1 MPKGD
6 PTGCIVCDVANWDGK
21 VFKIAKNQLRE
32 YKERADLQYTGVYI
46 LVGEDDTEIY
56 IGEAENLYARLM
68 QHVKE
73 DFWNTCV
80 AFVKKENAFNKAH
93 VKYLENHLYNLAK
106 EADRCI
112 VINSCT
118 PTKSSLSE
126 ADEAALDDFA
136 QKAVSVMGALGY
148 KIFAPLIDDNF
159 PNLERFT
166 ILLPKS
172 YSGLTANGIVTNEG
186 FVVLKGSSSVD
197 SFSDKSSDSLR
208 KKWNEL
214 HNNGLI
220 TDNIFTKN
228 YLASSPSTAAAMVLG
243 RNANGLTE
251 WKTKDKKTLKNF
263 LKIK

>member
-1 MPKGD
+1 
-6 PTGCIVCDVANWDGK
+6 
-21 VFKIAKNQLRE
+21 
-32 YKERADLQYTGVYI
+32 
-46 LVGEDDTEIY
+46 
-56 IGEAENLYARLM
+56 
-68 QHVKE
+68 
-73 DFWNTCV
+73 
-80 AFVKKENAFNKAH
+80 
-93 VKYLENHLYNLAK
+93 
-106 EADRCI
+106 
-112 VINSCT
+112 
-118 PTKSSLSE
+118 
-126 ADEAALDDFA
+126 
-136 QKAVSVMGALGY
+136 MGALGY